1 MWSYRCCWRVW
12 ENDSSLFPTHIL
24 CLMILHVFSASK
36 LYTLFH
42 HHQVF
47 LPTGQGYFSSRPPPQ
62 PHMHQMSCAY
72 CSLQLSLLAV
82 PLGSR
87 QGWGCSSPVTG
98 HCTVLPRLVPDARRN
113 ILALGGRKTGPKM
126 SGCWHCPQEDIGHS
140 MSGFTSSRVVG
151 TSCCCQDFKTTAV
164 TT

>member
-1 MWSYRCCWRVW
+1 MTAA
-12 ENDSSLFPTHIL
+12 SSLPISCVLWFFTSLVP
-24 CLMILHVFSASK
+24 ASYIHSSTTTK
-36 LYTLFH
+36 Y
-42 HHQVF
+42 F
-47 LPTGQGYFSSRPPPQ
+47 LPTGQGYSSSRPPPQ
-62 PHMHQMSCAY
+62 LHMHQMSCAY